1 MSTSVKSA
9 APSASE
15 RYGSSFDSNPKRL
28 AYAMTCC
35 GVSTSII
42 FTAGTF
48 RESSSA
54 CRSVTLPSY
63 FPS

>member
-1 MSTSVKSA
+1 MSTSVRSA

-15 RYGSSFDSNPKRL
+15 RYGSSFDSRPNLR

-35 GVSTSII
+35 GVSASII

-48 RESSSA
+48 LESSSA
-54 CRSVTLPSY
+54 WRSVTLPSY